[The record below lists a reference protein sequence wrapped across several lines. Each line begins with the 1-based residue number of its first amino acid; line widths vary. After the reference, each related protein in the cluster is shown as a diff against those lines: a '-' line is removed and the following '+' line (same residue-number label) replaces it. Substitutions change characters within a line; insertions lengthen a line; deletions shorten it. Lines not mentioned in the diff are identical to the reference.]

1 MKNALLLSLALLTLG
16 PIALR
21 GQEDPAIQLMPEQPL
36 FEVVL
41 VDGTVLIG
49 SIQEQSETTLVL
61 VTLAGVT
68 FELQRADIRSVAAAS
83 GSVVNSQFWR
93 ADPSSTRLFF
103 TTTGRSLSRGEGYVG
118 VYLLVLPFAAV
129 GVTDRLTVAGGAP
142 ILFGEVQP
150 AYLAPKLQV
159 FRNATTQIALGTL
172 MLIGDDLN
180 VGVAY
185 GVGTFGSPDVAVTGG
200 IGFGYA
206 GADFS
211 KNAVGMLGIERR
223 VSGSIKLISEN
234 YFLPIDGGSLIVSAG
249 IRILGKSL
257 TGDVGLAGL
266 IVGQDE
272 PLCCLPLLNLSYAVG
287 RLP

>member
-1 MKNALLLSLALLTLG
+1 MKKPLVLSLALISIG
-16 PIALR
+16 PIALK
-21 GQEDPAIQLMPEQPL
+21 GQEDLAGHLIPEQPL

-41 VDGTVLIG
+41 VDGTVLVGIL
-49 SIQEQSETTLVL
+49 SEQSEVRVSLI
-61 VTLAGVT
+61 TLAGVR
-68 FELQRADIRSVAAAS
+68 FELQRSDIRSLSPAS
-83 GSVVNSQFWR
+83 GSVVDNQFWR

-103 TTTGRSLSRGEGYVG
+103 TTTGRSLSRGEGYAG

-129 GVTDRLTVAGGAP
+129 GVTDKLTVAGGAP

-150 AYLAPKLQV
+150 AYLAPKLQI

-172 MLIGDDLN
+172 MLLGDDFN

-185 GVGTFGSPDVAVTGG
+185 GVGTLGSPDVAVTGG

-206 GADFS
+206 GSDFS
-211 KNAVGMLGIERR
+211 KNAVGMLGFERR

-234 YFLPIDGGSLIVSAG
+234 YYLPIDGGSLLASAG

-257 TGDVGLAGL
+257 TGDIGLAGL
-266 IVGQDE
+266 LVGHDE
-272 PLCCLPLLNLSYAVG
+272 ALCCLPLLSLSYAFG
-287 RLP
+287 RMP